1 MKQILIITFAFLLFT
16 TPLFA
21 QVQESGVLYLWEIS
35 EEKIWKSF
43 GDDETQQKYKG
54 EIKDGKPDGLGIRLF
69 LDGTKYMGQ
78 WQAGQKHGQ
87 GTLSFADGEKLTGEW
102 REDKECNI
110 IKYDADGRLK
120 DKYVDGVKLVN
131 NRKAGVLFFRQE
143 QDIWGWY
150 ESGDEVKDYK
160 YVGEVEN

>member
-54 EIKDGKPDGLGIRLF
+54 EIKDGKPDGTWEMYHENGQLRSRGF
-69 LDGTKYMGQ
+69 FKDAELDGSLEIY
-78 WQAGQKHGQ
+78 
-87 GTLSFADGEKLTGEW
+87 SEDGL
-102 REDKECNI
+102 
-110 IKYDADGRLK
+110 LM
-120 DKYVDGVKLVN
+120 
-131 NRKAGVLFFRQE
+131 
-143 QDIWGWY
+143 
-150 ESGDEVKDYK
+150 VKDFY
-160 YVGEVEN
+160 ENGKRISE